1 MRNLKLLTLLG
12 LCFLI
17 APYANAQRFG
27 VEVGVGP
34 GYVGPPPACAYGYY
48 DYYPYACAP
57 YGYYGSTWFSGG
69 VFIGAGPWF
78 HGYHGRPGFYV
89 GRGNYGR
96 VPAVKPGTRNFAVG
110 SIVVTSAATLTVEA
124 HVATRMEAVAVPMVE
139 PVSMVVGAGRFHH
152 QLELSRP
159 TANAVGRCVLAA

>member
-57 YGYYGSTWFSGG
+57 YGYYGPTWFSGG

-78 HGYHGRPGFYV
+78 HGYHGRPGFYA

-96 VPAVKPGTRNFAVG
+96 APAVTGRPEFRGGVNRGDVRGHVNSGGARGYARGGGGG
-110 SIVVTSAATLTVEA
+110 S
-124 HVATRMEAVAVPMVE
+124 HG
-139 PVSMVVGAGRFHH
+139 GASFHGGGR
-152 QLELSRP
+152 R
-159 TANAVGRCVLAA
+159 

>member
-12 LCFLI
+12 LCLLI

-57 YGYYGSTWFSGG
+57 YGYYGPTWFSGG

-78 HGYHGRPGFYV
+78 HGYHGRPGFYA
-89 GRGNYGR
+89 GRGNCGR
-96 VPAVKPGTRNFAVG
+96 APAVTGRPEFRGGANRGDVSGHVNGGGARAYARGGGGG
-110 SIVVTSAATLTVEA
+110 S
-124 HVATRMEAVAVPMVE
+124 HG
-139 PVSMVVGAGRFHH
+139 GASFHGGGR
-152 QLELSRP
+152 R
-159 TANAVGRCVLAA
+159 